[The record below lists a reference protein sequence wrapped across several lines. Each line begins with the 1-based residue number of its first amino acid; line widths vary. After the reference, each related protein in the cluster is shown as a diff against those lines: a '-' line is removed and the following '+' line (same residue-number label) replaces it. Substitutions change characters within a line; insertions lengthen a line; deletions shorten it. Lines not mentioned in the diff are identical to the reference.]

1 MARTNSVVF
10 IEEPVF
16 DESAAPYFER
26 TNPEPN
32 VMVCRPHTPVNAPG
46 FDERQLPHLRRLVQQ
61 MLQEEVSDNYIA
73 WLQGLARGSQGIRVI
88 AGYETDAISL
98 GSQLSDGHRLS
109 RMALMRRGIQIL
121 QQAGWMV
128 FPDAGGPFWPGY
140 AVILKGLREVGASG
154 FTVDVSGYEDLGECY
169 RYGKR
174 LSAEMGG
181 VPWIIDGSRRRR
193 DPSDKWCND
202 PMGSLGLPP
211 TFDPAEM
218 GRRLGVSADE
228 VRASNLSGIAWMKK
242 PGESDGDWEAECRG
256 VFSPGE
262 RIPPAGEFSPKL
274 LLYLILNSE
283 R

>member
-1 MARTNSVVF
+1 MLPALIVGIATMGQSQTLSLEQARIYVDQDSLLKKWVWQAKSGGDTALKILADFFEAKAGRFPTAVWLGGWQDEYAQRNLVARAKDQGADTLLLELYNIQGAENS
-10 IEEPVF
+10 P
-16 DESAAPYFER
+16 
-26 TNPEPN
+26 
-32 VMVCRPHTPVNAPG
+32 
-46 FDERQLPHLRRLVQQ
+46 
-61 MLQEEVSDNYIA
+61 DNYIA

-193 DPSDKWCND
+193 DPWMTGWPS
-202 PMGSLGLPP
+202 PP
-211 TFDPAEM
+211 SKQNWKRDTD
-218 GRRLGVSADE
+218 R
-228 VRASNLSGIAWMKK
+228 K
-242 PGESDGDWEAECRG
+242 PG
-256 VFSPGE
+256 PGGA
-262 RIPPAGEFSPKL
+262 R
-274 LLYLILNSE
+274 
-283 R
+283 